1 MVKGMLFV
9 RFLHDANMRR
19 VSDPVM
25 SLRLE
30 KKTRIL
36 VTLIASALLLML
48 YLFIFCFSAQD
59 AEQSGSI
66 SKMLTEKCVEF
77 FNSLT
82 GGHWSRDF
90 MESLTTYFEH
100 PVRKLAHFAEYACM
114 GVLLYII
121 WSQWVFVRKRLCL
134 LILSWVF
141 FSAALDE
148 LHQWFVPGRYASI
161 ADVLL
166 DTLGGAAGMLL
177 MILVGRIC
185 RSFSS

>member
-1 MVKGMLFV
+1 
-9 RFLHDANMRR
+9 
-19 VSDPVM
+19 M
-25 SLRLE
+25 SLYPE
-30 KKTRIL
+30 KKKKIL
-36 VTLIASALLLML
+36 ITVPATVMLLIL

-66 SKMLTEKCVEF
+66 SKMITEKCVEF

-121 WSQWVFVRKRLCL
+121 WSQWVSVRKRLCL

-166 DTLGGAAGMLL
+166 DTCGGAAGMLL
-177 MILVGRIC
+177 MILAGRIY
-185 RSFSS
+185 RSLSS

>member
-1 MVKGMLFV
+1 
-9 RFLHDANMRR
+9 
-19 VSDPVM
+19 M
-25 SLRLE
+25 SQYPE
-30 KKTRIL
+30 KKKKIL
-36 VTLIASALLLML
+36 ITVPATVMLLIL

-66 SKMLTEKCVEF
+66 SKMIAEKCVEF

-121 WSQWVFVRKRLCL
+121 WSQWLSVRKRLCL
-134 LILSWVF
+134 LILLWVF
-141 FSAALDE
+141 LSAALDE
-148 LHQWFVPGRYASI
+148 LHQWFVPGRYASL

-166 DTLGGAAGMLL
+166 DTCGGAAGMLL
-177 MILVGRIC
+177 VILAGRIY

>member
-9 RFLHDANMRR
+9 RFLHDANGRG

-30 KKTRIL
+30 KKTKIL
-36 VTLIASALLLML
+36 ITSIASALLLIL
-48 YLFIFCFSAQD
+48 YLFIFGFSAQD

-121 WSQWVFVRKRLCL
+121 WSQWVSVRKLLCL

-141 FSAALDE
+141 VSAALDE
-148 LHQWFVPGRYASI
+148 LHQWFVPGRYASV

-166 DTLGGAAGMLL
+166 DTCGGAFGMLL
-177 MILVGRIC
+177 MILAGRIY
-185 RSFSS
+185 RSLSS